1 MPFSDN
7 ARSTLWLLDDDGLW
21 YNSSISGSLAG
32 ALAIK
37 RLTARLIGFG
47 GTRCALSSADR
58 QSARNT
64 RARFQ
69 LFNPSLH
76 CRTFG
81 QLDSLLY
88 PTFRPWQA
96 GDVGNREPARHIFA
110 ARKLAIQYA
119 IDKIGRAE
127 SRGRRCR

>member
-47 GTRCALSSADR
+47 GTRCAPSSADR
-58 QSARNT
+58 QSARHT

-69 LFNPSLH
+69 LFNQSLPCH
-76 CRTFG
+76 NLG
-81 QLDSLLY
+81 QLDSLLF
-88 PTFRPWQA
+88 PNFRQWQA
-96 GDVGNREPARHIFA
+96 GELGNRNPHPQIVIGAT
-110 ARKLAIQYA
+110 LAILEAQTT
-119 IDKIGRAE
+119 K
-127 SRGRRCR
+127 

>member
-76 CRTFG
+76 CRNFG
-81 QLDSLLY
+81 QIASLLF

-96 GDVGNREPARHIFA
+96 GAVVNLNPPRQIFA
-110 ARKLAIQYA
+110 APQLPYKSPIQ
-119 IDKIGRAE
+119 KK
-127 SRGRRCR
+127 

>member
-76 CRTFG
+76 CRKFG
-81 QLDSLLY
+81 QLDSLLFPPFRSEERSVGKECVSPCRYRWSPY
-88 PTFRPWQA
+88 P
-96 GDVGNREPARHIFA
+96 
-110 ARKLAIQYA
+110 
-119 IDKIGRAE
+119 
-127 SRGRRCR
+127 